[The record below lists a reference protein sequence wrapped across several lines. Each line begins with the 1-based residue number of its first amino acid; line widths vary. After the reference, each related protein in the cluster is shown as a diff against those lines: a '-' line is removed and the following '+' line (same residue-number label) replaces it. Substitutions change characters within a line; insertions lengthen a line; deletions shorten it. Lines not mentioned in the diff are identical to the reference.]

1 MNIENQQQQPTV
13 LIVDDNPTNIK
24 VVGLVLRPLRYK
36 IVIATNGEQAID
48 MVERIRPDLVLL
60 DVMMPKLDGFEACR
74 IIKSKEENDNIAV
87 IFMTALSDVEDV
99 VKGFEAGGVDYITKP
114 FNKEELISRVKTH
127 IELKLTRDKL
137 EKTTTHLTEL
147 NALKDKMFSVIGHD
161 LRSPLS
167 SVKMTLEFLS
177 ETATTGN
184 EELAETIGI
193 IMQTT
198 DEIFGLLENL
208 LGWAKSQSGN
218 LSLNKEEIKLEETIQ
233 NIYRLN
239 KSNFDNKQITFTSKV
254 KDEDVA
260 FADLN
265 TLKVVL
271 RNLLSNA
278 IKFTPNNKTI
288 EVLTEQLDDKI
299 QILVRDTG
307 VGIPKDK
314 VDKLFNS
321 NEHFTTYGTNQEAG
335 SGLGLLLCK
344 DFTERNN
351 GKIWVESEEGK
362 GSTFFIE
369 LPIKSQEE

>member
-1 MNIENQQQQPTV
+1 MSKKKILLVE
-13 LIVDDNPTNIK
+13 DDLNLGSILSEY
-24 VVGLVLRPLRYK
+24 LVLK
-36 IVIATNGEQAID
+36 DFKV
-48 MVERIRPDLVLL
+48 DLCNDGNEGIEKFRSENYDLCLL

-74 IIKSKEENDNIAV
+74 IIKSKEENDNIAI

-265 TLKVVL
+265 TLKIVL

>member
-36 IVIATNGEQAID
+36 IVIATNGDQAID

>member
-265 TLKVVL
+265 TLKIVL

>member
-36 IVIATNGEQAID
+36 IVIATNGDQAID

-265 TLKVVL
+265 TLKIVL